1 MTKKNAS
8 TVSVMAIRQNPNA
21 WVLHSFN
28 LTIEEYL
35 GLKLCAPGIRP
46 SECTPN
52 QRLIL
57 RQLKERRLV
66 KVIEH
71 PHLFEGLGWVPDNLG
86 EAYLE
91 ACALLLTADIQSGPA
106 KVTAIPVRSTRSR
119 R

>member
-1 MTKKNAS
+1 MAKANAN
-8 TVSVMAIRQNPNA
+8 TLSVMPVRENPNA

-52 QRLIL
+52 QRLML
-57 RQLKERRLV
+57 QQLKERRLV

-71 PHLFEGLGWVPDNLG
+71 PHLFEGPGWVPDDLG
-86 EAYLE
+86 ETILE

-106 KVTAIPVRSTRSR
+106 KVLQFPSAR
-119 R
+119 